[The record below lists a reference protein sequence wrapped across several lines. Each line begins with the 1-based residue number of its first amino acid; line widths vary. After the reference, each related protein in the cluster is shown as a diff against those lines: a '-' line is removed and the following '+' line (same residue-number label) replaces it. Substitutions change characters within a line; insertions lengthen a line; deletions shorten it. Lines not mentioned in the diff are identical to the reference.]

1 MKTIVNRR
9 RLPIRVPLP
18 GGKVLHLGPSKT
30 GQIADQHADLP
41 VFVAHGTDDPMIP
54 LAGGERARDRLGAL
68 GHPVEFRTY
77 PMEHSVAPEE
87 IADLGTWLG
96 ERLAPAAGG

>member
-30 GQIADQHADLP
+30 GQIADPHVDLP
-41 VFVAHGTDDPMIP
+41 AIRKLIDTGAIAVLGDGEHQDSSAGSESRPHEGT
-54 LAGGERARDRLGAL
+54 R
-68 GHPVEFRTY
+68 GH
-77 PMEHSVAPEE
+77 APNKMVRPR
-87 IADLGTWLG
+87 GN
-96 ERLAPAAGG
+96 R

>member
-30 GQIADQHADLP
+30 GQIADPHVDLPAVRKLIDSGAIALLGEGEHAD
-41 VFVAHGTDDPMIP
+41 AS
-54 LAGGERARDRLGAL
+54 AGGESRPHEGTR
-68 GHPVEFRTY
+68 GH
-77 PMEHSVAPEE
+77 APTKMVRPR
-87 IADLGTWLG
+87 GN
-96 ERLAPAAGG
+96 R

>member
-30 GQIADQHADLP
+30 GQIADAHADLP
-41 VFVAHGTDDPMIP
+41 AVRKLIDSGAIALFGEGEHPDAVAGSESRPHEGT
-54 LAGGERARDRLGAL
+54 R
-68 GHPVEFRTY
+68 GH
-77 PMEHSVAPEE
+77 APTKMVRPR
-87 IADLGTWLG
+87 GN
-96 ERLAPAAGG
+96 R

>member
-30 GQIADQHADLP
+30 GQIADPHVDLP
-41 VFVAHGTDDPMIP
+41 AVRKLIDTGAIAVMGD
-54 LAGGERARDRLGAL
+54 GE
-68 GHPVEFRTY
+68 HP
-77 PMEHSVAPEE
+77 
-87 IADLGTWLG
+87 D
-96 ERLAPAAGG
+96 AAGGAESRPHEGTRGHAPNKMVRPRGNR

>member
-30 GQIADQHADLP
+30 GQIADPHADLP
-41 VFVAHGTDDPMIP
+41 AVRKLIDS
-54 LAGGERARDRLGAL
+54 GA
-68 GHPVEFRTY
+68 
-77 PMEHSVAPEE
+77 
-87 IADLGTWLG
+87 IAVLG
-96 ERLAPAAGG
+96 EGEHPDVAAGTTSKPHEGTHGHAPTKMVRPRGNR